1 MTEYE
6 PIRKPALTAVDPR
19 YPAPEP
25 IDTEELPAFAIDYG
39 RTLPEAARDES
50 FIIAGHEDLD
60 RVFKNYEDS
69 GWRMSDEEFN
79 ALPNKY
85 DIEQLTALKESVSE
99 EERDDLMG
107 EFDEALNRREFL
119 ASHGWKGTA
128 AQIGAT
134 LLDPTL
140 WGATVGAEVGG
151 VALVGAQLTRVG
163 RLLRTLGAAGVS
175 ESAMIGIRAKA
186 ENDYSEEDMA
196 FDFIAALTITG
207 ALEGALG
214 KSAADA
220 VKAREDDTIRNVLD
234 TQGYKDVKL
243 HIELEDVPDVAAAK
257 KELVDT
263 LKAEL
268 IADSSNKLTRGERK
282 SLRSERHQIASEIAN
297 LNSQKAEVTGSTQ
310 KGNHKVLKARKDAVR
325 ELNESIA
332 RLEENINIIDTKLSD
347 DVIKSEAEAD
357 LSRIE
362 QGIIPKRFEA
372 RYDSEMQAVR
382 MAIKETEAVN
392 AEAVTKN
399 AEIDAY
405 NSNLENE
412 VPAGSGGLRDAG
424 AAERSLDAGRGR
436 IDDYGRRINSGNSEL
451 ASFAQTHLQD
461 PLKGGSDSTAVKAK
475 IRRESGISKLNTAFN
490 DLWQNHKETSG
501 NYSKLNPI
509 ENVRQRGQLSE
520 KVWEAVVTGADHGPE
535 VQKVANEII
544 AQNKKLLEDAVGV
557 ELGGFDLDMVNP
569 RYMKQEWKSEQW
581 LNMKKAGA
589 TDDEMAELIE
599 RGLYGMD
606 EDDLLESIAKKQDE
620 LATLQK
626 VKAVAKESGEASA
639 KDALQKELDEMVAI
653 RDARKRLAIG
663 FNARMLGRSDG
674 SGISVT
680 DLLDDESGLKAWLRA
695 VPENATKSEEELEAI
710 IKKALTPNRK
720 NNGDVVDRAKKRI
733 NIDPTASL
741 VTKAGKEIRVADLM
755 NKDAI
760 GLQQSYINSMSGHI
774 AFAENGVKRPSD
786 LKAIRSSIY
795 QSEASKSNK
804 SGVVDSEA
812 KGTASKLVDQFDGD
826 VREIYGL
833 PRYDLSSK
841 GNRIVSLLLK
851 YNFTRFMGMAA
862 FSALGEM
869 GRIVVEN
876 GMRNTLKTI
885 TSLDGLFSDSLRVIN
900 KNDHVVREINGFGAA
915 IGDEQLVRLFNSFD
929 ENGILEGTHT
939 NGLLNKAE
947 IVAHRGAQ
955 IMSRLSALA
964 PVDKAL
970 RLLSFSSST
979 NNLYAHLVNGKKS
992 RLPMEQMGLTANQL
1006 DSIKAEM
1013 IKHTKANKLGH
1024 VEKLG
1029 IENWP
1034 LETSSAFMQAL
1045 TINGA
1050 RQVQQ
1055 AIAGEGVALTSHPV
1069 ARVFLQFRKFS
1080 IDSYSKHLRAD
1091 MGDFKKDPTRIML
1104 STMLASIFSG
1114 LAYYTRVLTAAT
1126 GMDERDRKAYL
1137 DDKLSPERVVAN
1149 ALNYTPN
1156 LGVGVTAWNATGGTL
1171 IDDLA
1176 IPVNRSTGFTT
1187 DVTGSPAGDF
1197 LKDLSG
1203 LLHNVDDSDSKNIIK
1218 KGRKFLPFQNTAP
1231 VNAALNAAEAATN

>member
-220 VKAREDDTIRNVLD
+220 VKAREDD
-234 TQGYKDVKL
+234 
-243 HIELEDVPDVAAAK
+243 A
-257 KELVDT
+257 
-263 LKAEL
+263 
-268 IADSSNKLTRGERK
+268 
-282 SLRSERHQIASEIAN
+282 
-297 LNSQKAEVTGSTQ
+297 
-310 KGNHKVLKARKDAVR
+310 
-325 ELNESIA
+325 
-332 RLEENINIIDTKLSD
+332 
-347 DVIKSEAEAD
+347 
-357 LSRIE
+357 IE
-362 QGIIPKRFEA
+362 QALEA
-372 RYDSEMQAVR
+372 
-382 MAIKETEAVN
+382 N
-392 AEAVTKN
+392 
-399 AEIDAY
+399 
-405 NSNLENE
+405 
-412 VPAGSGGLRDAG
+412 GLRDAG

-475 IRRESGISKLNTAFN
+475 IRRESGISKLNTSFN

-639 KDALQKELDEMVAI
+639 KDAIQKELDEMVAI

-992 RLPMEQMGLTANQL
+992 RLPMEQMGLTADQL

-1137 DDKLSPERVVAN
+1137 DDKLSPKRVVAN

-1156 LGVGVTAWNATGGTL
+1156 LGVGVTAWNATGGML
-1171 IDDLA
+1171 NESEKEGEGWN
-1176 IPVNRSTGFTT
+1176 IPVSRSTGFAP
-1187 DVTGSPAGDF
+1187 DITGSPAGDF